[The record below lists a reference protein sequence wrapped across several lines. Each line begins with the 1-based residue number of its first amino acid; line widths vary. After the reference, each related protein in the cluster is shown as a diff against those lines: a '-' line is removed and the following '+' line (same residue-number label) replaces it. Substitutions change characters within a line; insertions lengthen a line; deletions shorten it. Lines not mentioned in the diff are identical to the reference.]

1 MKSRQLMY
9 KKQIDRKERF
19 GAGNEVIEKQRTYK
33 ELWGSFGRL
42 LFTACALSLFS
53 VPAALAGQWPSMAP
67 VNPDYLR
74 YQAGIVQREALTV
87 SEEGHGLGYIPPL
100 LDLSHTA
107 GQVPNLFAATLTLGF
122 PDRYDLRTLGRV
134 TPVGDQGACG
144 SCWAWGTYGS
154 LESFLMPAE
163 EWDFSENNMKNTHG
177 FDWTPCEGGNSIVST
192 AYLGRWSGPILEA
205 DDPYDPADDYS
216 PPGLVP
222 QKHVQ
227 EVLFL
232 PNRTGPS
239 DNDRIKQA
247 VMTYGAVKTS
257 FYWNSVYYDPFN
269 YGYYYYGLNPGNH
282 AVAVV
287 GWDDY
292 YDSSNFIVP
301 PPGEG
306 AFLIKNSWGTAWGDG
321 GYFYISYYDSIMGRG
336 GDAVFQNAEPTTNYS
351 SVYQYDPLGWVGN
364 LGYGLDTAW
373 FANVFTAE
381 ESEQLAA
388 VSFYSGA
395 VNSSYEIY
403 IYVNPVSPPVGSVV
417 ESSESGVLSYP
428 GYHTVVLS
436 TPVELVEDD
445 QFSVVV
451 KLTTPGWPYPI
462 PIENAVV
469 GVSSAAA
476 ASPGESFISSDGGS
490 WMDATAWD
498 FSTNVC
504 IKAFTSNLND
514 TLVDLSGTIKTVDGT
529 DICTMVLASGKYTF
543 SCNPAGVFSLT
554 DLPRENDGTVKC
566 QMYADGFIPE
576 INILTGSSVDAVVMT
591 RSGACPSYNT
601 PYDPGVF
608 PGSAGNR
615 INITGK
621 VLLQNSQTPIC
632 AMVLA
637 NGQYI
642 FSCDGSGSYALN
654 IPLDTNGQFK
664 LQVYA
669 DGFAPTIQVFDEFQ
683 AINDVRMARAAECQ

>member
-1 MKSRQLMY
+1 M
-9 KKQIDRKERF
+9 IDKRR
-19 GAGNEVIEKQRTYK
+19 IYD
-33 ELWGSFGRL
+33 ELWGMFGRL
-42 LFTACALSLFS
+42 LFTACALSLFW
-53 VPAALAGQWPSMAP
+53 VPAAVAEQWPSMAP

-74 YQAGIVQREALTV
+74 YQGRIAQGAVPTV
-87 SEEGHGLGYIPPL
+87 SEEGHGLGHIPPL

-107 GQVPNLFAATLTLGF
+107 GQVPYQLAATLGF

-177 FDWTPCEGGNSIVST
+177 FDWGPCDGGNFIIST

-247 VMTYGAVKTS
+247 VITYGAVKTS
-257 FYWNSVYYDPFN
+257 FYWNSVYYDAFN
-269 YGYYYYGLNPGNH
+269 YGYYYYGLNPSNH
-282 AVAVV
+282 GVAVV

-301 PPGEG
+301 PPGDG
-306 AFLIKNSWGTAWGDG
+306 AFLIKNSWGTSWGDG
-321 GYFYISYYDSIMGRG
+321 GYFYISYYDSRMGRG
-336 GDAVFQNAEPTTNYS
+336 NDAMFQNAEPTANYLS
-351 SVYQYDPLGWVGN
+351 IYQYDPLGWVLS
-364 LGYGLDTAW
+364 LGYGFDTAW

-381 ESEQLAA
+381 KSEQLAG
-388 VSFYSGA
+388 VSFYSAA

-451 KLTTPGWPYPI
+451 KLTTPGFPYPI
-462 PIENAVV
+462 PIEFAVV
-469 GVSSAAA
+469 NITSAAWA
-476 ASPGESFISSDGGS
+476 FPGESFISTVGIFDS
-490 WMDATAWD
+490 
-498 FSTNVC
+498 ST
-504 IKAFTSNLND
+504 
-514 TLVDLSGTIKTVDGT
+514 
-529 DICTMVLASGKYTF
+529 
-543 SCNPAGVFSLT
+543 
-554 DLPRENDGTVKC
+554 
-566 QMYADGFIPE
+566 E
-576 INILTGSSVDAVVMT
+576 IN
-591 RSGACPSYNT
+591 
-601 PYDPGVF
+601 
-608 PGSAGNR
+608 
-615 INITGK
+615 
-621 VLLQNSQTPIC
+621 
-632 AMVLA
+632 
-637 NGQYI
+637 
-642 FSCDGSGSYALN
+642 
-654 IPLDTNGQFK
+654 
-664 LQVYA
+664 
-669 DGFAPTIQVFDEFQ
+669 
-683 AINDVRMARAAECQ
+683 